1 MVSNV
6 SNPKNPWSI
15 WISHPSFGW
24 PRCPQQSISNQV
36 ILAMFPLHSN
46 NIYLHIST
54 YIYTYIYIY
63 LHISTYGEVAL
74 NGKSIQALTAAIP
87 LLLWM
92 QRVHQ
97 FPSDGRMSFA
107 PFFPEVSFAENRP
120 SRIEGNPCLFD
131 DQKPRFSHCSMKSS
145 KMPSTMWML
154 NIRFT

>member
-54 YIYTYIYIY
+54 YIYIY
-63 LHISTYGEVAL
+63 LHISTYIYVWWGRAEWQVHSSANSCYTTAPLDAEGPPIPERRKDVVRTILSRGILRREPPFPDRGESL
-74 NGKSIQALTAAIP
+74 SFRWSKTEIFP
-87 LLLWM
+87 LLNEIQQNALHN
-92 QRVHQ
+92 V
-97 FPSDGRMSFA
+97 DA
-107 PFFPEVSFAENRP
+107 
-120 SRIEGNPCLFD
+120 
-131 DQKPRFSHCSMKSS
+131 
-145 KMPSTMWML
+145 
-154 NIRFT
+154 